1 MMPVGTETLPDTVIR
16 GSLFADWYEFPLRVK
31 ATVSFSTQ
39 RPHSYDIRVGGHV
52 HSAHPGDVCIFI
64 SVIAPPAPSLEDDDL
79 PRYDISDEHK
89 TALIEQVKYDT
100 CCAMSETLHKGGG
113 TAIMLRTACAYV
125 LQVFQWVDNFRFTDT
140 SYVTL
145 DTSLQVPLPALCL
158 CTSGT
163 TWYEREFGAH
173 IRKRAEHDSYR
184 HLVEGVL
191 QMPAAKP
198 ATIEQLCLRT
208 GVQPS
213 CEALKMMK
221 SHYDS
226 APTLQA
232 FFSALKEALSIEEF
246 GSLVAIWVHDLL
258 DSLLDKKHHKE
269 WSIPASS
276 FHPQDFQVRKGGSC
290 DAGVVEYWEM
300 HPNFHGCM
308 SLPWEDA

>member
-1 MMPVGTETLPDTVIR
+1 MPVGTETLLDTVIS
-16 GSLFADWYEFPLRVK
+16 GSLFADRYEFPLRVK

-89 TALIEQVKYDT
+89 TALIEQVK
-100 CCAMSETLHKGGG
+100 
-113 TAIMLRTACAYV
+113 
-125 LQVFQWVDNFRFTDT
+125 
-140 SYVTL
+140 
-145 DTSLQVPLPALCL
+145 LQVPLPALCL

-246 GSLVAIWVHDLL
+246 GSLVAIWVLDLL

-276 FHPQDFQVRKGGSC
+276 FHPQDFQ
-290 DAGVVEYWEM
+290 
-300 HPNFHGCM
+300 
-308 SLPWEDA
+308 